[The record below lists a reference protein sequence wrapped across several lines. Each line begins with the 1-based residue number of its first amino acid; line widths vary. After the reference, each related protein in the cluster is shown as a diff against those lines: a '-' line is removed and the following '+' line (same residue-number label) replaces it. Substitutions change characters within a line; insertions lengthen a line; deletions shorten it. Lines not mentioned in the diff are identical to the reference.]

1 MPSWQRDLVSVEP
14 AAHDPEAIGSG
25 GIHAI
30 ADRLPTAFT
39 TRQQPVYRQI
49 IGYIPS
55 NVIPALVSVLMI
67 YAYTRLL
74 SPQAFGSYSYVFSA
88 VLLLQ
93 TSLFYAL
100 PIALMR
106 FFPGAALAGRQDG
119 LLKETYV
126 VFYAMGLAVVAIGIA
141 ASFVLPLPPEYRAAA
156 WLAMPMLLFRS
167 LVQLNQAVNRSANRM
182 GRFNTI
188 ECLHAV
194 LGFGI
199 GIAALFVIGHGPE
212 AIVLGLTLAAVVC
225 SALDIKLLVSPLR
238 RGAGPLDRA
247 ELLKLVEYASPLVA
261 VAATSMI
268 LQNSDRF
275 LIGSLAGAGMLGIY
289 AVAYNLV
296 ERPTTL
302 ICSSISTA
310 TFPLVVQV
318 LEHGGREAARI
329 QAGRNGI
336 ALLAVTLPA
345 CVGLALTADY
355 IAASLVGPDFREGV
369 AGLIPIMSFT
379 ALARGLRAH
388 FIDHAFHLSGRPL
401 LMLWTYGPATVLNIA
416 LNIYVVP
423 RYGMMGAAWTA
434 LVCQGATALGGW
446 FLGTS
451 LFPVWLPPGQVAAC
465 ILAVVPMS
473 AALMLLR
480 FPLDWAGLSAA
491 ISLGGGLYLVS
502 AAALNVGGVRSEG
515 LKALRARLRTGIP
528 ALMD

>member
-1 MPSWQRDLVSVEP
+1 M
-14 AAHDPEAIGSG
+14 
-25 GIHAI
+25 
-30 ADRLPTAFT
+30 
-39 TRQQPVYRQI
+39 YRQI
-49 IGYIPS
+49 IGYVPS

-74 SPQAFGSYSYVFSA
+74 SPAAFGSYSYVFSA
-88 VLLLQ
+88 VLVLQ

-106 FFPGAALAGRQDG
+106 FYPGAAVAGRADG
-119 LLKETYV
+119 LLKEAYV
-126 VFYAMGLAVVAIGIA
+126 VFYAMGFAIIGIGVA
-141 ASFVLPLPPEYRAAA
+141 GSLLVPIPEEYRLAA

-167 LVQLNQAVNRSANRM
+167 LVQLNQAVNRSANLMR
-182 GRFNTI
+182 RFNMI
-188 ECLHAV
+188 ECVHAV
-194 LGFGI
+194 LGFGLGLAGLYLI
-199 GIAALFVIGHGPE
+199 GRGAA
-212 AIVLGLTLAAVVC
+212 AIILGLTLAAVACASFDV
-225 SALDIKLLVSPLR
+225 KLLASPFR
-238 RGAGPLDRA
+238 RAAGQLDRRQ
-247 ELLKLVEYASPLVA
+247 LVKLVEYAWPLVA

-318 LEHGGREAARI
+318 LEHQGREAARI
-329 QAGRNGI
+329 QAGRNGV

-345 CVGLALTADY
+345 CAGLALTADY
-355 IAASLVGPDFREGV
+355 IAASLVGPDFRQGV
-369 AGLIPIMSFT
+369 AALIPIMSFT

-388 FIDHAFHLSGRPL
+388 FVDHAFHLSGRPL
-401 LMLWTYGPATVLNIA
+401 LMLWTYGPATIVNIA
-416 LNIYVVP
+416 LNLYVVP

-434 LVCQGATALGGW
+434 LICQGATVVGGW

-451 LFPVWLPPGQVAAC
+451 LFPVWLPARQVLTC

-473 AALMLLR
+473 VALVMIR
-480 FPLDWAGLSAA
+480 FPMNWSGLFAS
-491 ISLGGGLYLVS
+491 IGVGGALYLVS
-502 AAALNVGGVRSEG
+502 AAALDVGGMRSLG
-515 LKALRARLRTGIP
+515 LEALRGRTRARLP
-528 ALMD
+528 ALTE

>member
-1 MPSWQRDLVSVEP
+1 M
-14 AAHDPEAIGSG
+14 AIGSG
-25 GIHAI
+25 GMPASV
-30 ADRLPTAFT
+30 DRLPAAFA
-39 TRQQPVYRQI
+39 TRQQPLYRQI

-55 NVIPALVSVLMI
+55 NVIPALVSVLMV

-74 SPQAFGSYSYVFSA
+74 SPEAFGSYSYVFSA

-106 FFPGAALAGRQDG
+106 FFPAASINGRQDG
-119 LLKETYV
+119 LLKEAYV
-126 VFYAMGLAVVAIGIA
+126 VFYAMGLGVAAIGIG
-141 ASFVLPLPPEYRAAA
+141 ASFVLPLPPEYRVAA
-156 WLAMPMLLFRS
+156 WLAIPMLLFRS

-199 GIAALFVIGHGPE
+199 GIAALFVVGHGPE
-212 AIVLGLTLAAVVC
+212 AIVLGLTLAAMLC
-225 SALDIKLLVSPLR
+225 SALDVKLLVSPLR
-238 RGAGPLDRA
+238 RDAGPLDRA
-247 ELLKLVEYASPLVA
+247 ELLKLVEYAWPLVA

-275 LIGSLAGAGMLGIY
+275 LIGSLAGTGMLGIY

-318 LEHGGREAARI
+318 LENQGRQAARI
-329 QAGRNGI
+329 QAARNGI
-336 ALLAVTLPA
+336 ALLAVALPA

-355 IAASLVGPDFREGV
+355 VAASLVGQDFRQGV
-369 AGLIPIMSFT
+369 AALIPIMSFT

-416 LNIYVVP
+416 LNIYIVP
-423 RYGMMGAAWTA
+423 RYGMVGAAWTA
-434 LVCQGATALGGW
+434 LVCQGTTVVGGW

-451 LFPVWLPPGQVAAC
+451 LFPVWLPPVQVAAC
-465 ILAVVPMS
+465 VVAVVPMS
-473 AALMLLR
+473 IALMLFR
-480 FPLDWAGLSAA
+480 FPLDWAGMSAA
-491 ISLGGGLYLVS
+491 ISLGGGAYLVS
-502 AAALNVGGVRSEG
+502 AAALNVGGVRSAG
-515 LKALRARLRTGIP
+515 LKALRTRFRPVFPL
-528 ALMD
+528 